1 MVIPTIILTVNTG
14 SSSVRLAAFS
24 SDGTKTAELASERL
38 DSGNGGDPAA
48 HLQGFIRKHGLS
60 HIRVVAHRIVHGGLR
75 LTESCLLD
83 QRTEN
88 EIEGLARLAP
98 LHNPVAL
105 CWIRASRGV
114 VGADVSQVAVFDTA
128 FFATLPQIA
137 RVYAIPSELSEK
149 HGLYR
154 YGFHGLAHQA
164 MWRGWCER
172 NPGSRRSGKLIS
184 LQLGAGC
191 SITAMEDGSP
201 RDTSMGFSPLE
212 GLMMATRSGDIDA
225 GLVLFLQQE
234 EKMPADGLNRLL
246 NEHSGLLGF
255 SGISSDMRRL
265 LESESER
272 AGFAVDLFCY
282 RVRKY
287 LGAYLAVLEGADAIV
302 FGGGVGENMPAV
314 REKILRGMEWCG
326 IEIDMEKNRDSSGAA
341 CISRE
346 TSKVEVWV
354 IPVNEAIAL
363 ANEAMKVISEGK
375 QTKEDIHA

>member
-1 MVIPTIILTVNTG
+1 MAIPAMILTVNTG
-14 SSSVRLAAFS
+14 SSSVRLGAFS
-24 SDGTKTAELASERL
+24 GNEEMLTELASERL
-38 DSGNGGDPAA
+38 DSGHDGDPGQ
-48 HLQGFIRKHGLS
+48 LQDFMRRHGLE
-60 HIRVVAHRIVHGGLR
+60 HIRAVAHRVVHGGLS
-75 LTESCLLD
+75 LTDSCVLG
-83 QRTEN
+83 QRVEK

-105 CWIRASRGV
+105 RWIRVARDV
-114 VGADVSQVAVFDTA
+114 IGADVPQVAVFDTA

-137 RVYAIPSELSEK
+137 RRYAIPFELSEK

-172 NPGSRRSGKLIS
+172 NPGSRSFGKLIS

-191 SITAMEDGSP
+191 SITAIEGGSP

-225 GLVLFLQQE
+225 GLVTFLQQQ
-234 EKMPADGLNRLL
+234 EKMPPDELNRLL
-246 NEHSGLLGF
+246 NEHSGLLGV

-272 AGFAVDLFCY
+272 ARFTVDLFCY
-282 RVRKY
+282 RARKY
-287 LGAYLAVLEGADAIV
+287 LGAYLAALGGADAIA
-302 FGGGVGENMPAV
+302 FGGGVGENVPMV

-326 IEIDMEKNRDSSGAA
+326 IEIDADKNRDASGAA
-341 CISRE
+341 CISRK
-346 TSKVEVWV
+346 TSKVKVWV

-363 ANEAMKVISEGK
+363 ANEAMRVISEERRK
-375 QTKEDIHA
+375 KEDTHV